1 MRISKLNVFKN
12 VCCMSCIYIFLYVIQ
27 CYFQSHAATTHILH
41 HRQVHVNLNFPEV
54 SKWKRPMWDTWFYT
68 QHHNYDYKLG
78 TSNQLLD
85 GFGMKYLAYA
95 QSNHSE
101 NWVSIFLPHMRSDK
115 KPSIDFWRSS
125 NIGRNLGLTP
135 LWACEALAAP
145 LIARFRHHFCRTE
158 SELCRMDKPE
168 WAFRNLGSFWDC
180 VVECWFLSVV
190 ECCWLWLWLWL
201 LFFFLSSFWRCP
213 RSFRFYRCTWSQIYF
228 GSGQFCWD
236 DDEVYIT
243 SQCWTNEFYHKTCAW
258 FCQLIL
264 IELGQTDHA
273 ADGFAWCKGLEF
285 LGLMGFYRVCIV
297 LVLVL
302 YLNIDMYN
310 YTIV

>member
-115 KPSIDFWRSS
+115 KTIHRFLEILQHWAKLRPNATVGLRSFGS
-125 NIGRNLGLTP
+125 TAHRTLSTP
-135 LWACEALAAP
+135 LLP
-145 LIARFRHHFCRTE
+145 DGKRTVPDGQAGMGLSKLGE
-158 SELCRMDKPE
+158 FLRLC
-168 WAFRNLGSFWDC
+168 
-180 VVECWFLSVV
+180 CWVLVF
-190 ECCWLWLWLWL
+190 ECCWVL
-201 LFFFLSSFWRCP
+201 LVVVVVVVLLLVVVLEMSTFF
-213 RSFRFYRCTWSQIYF
+213 QI
-228 GSGQFCWD
+228 
-236 DDEVYIT
+236 
-243 SQCWTNEFYHKTCAW
+243 
-258 FCQLIL
+258 L
-264 IELGQTDHA
+264 
-273 ADGFAWCKGLEF
+273 
-285 LGLMGFYRVCIV
+285 
-297 LVLVL
+297 
-302 YLNIDMYN
+302 
-310 YTIV
+310 